1 MLNNRLR
8 LKPNLA
14 TIVVLAAVR
23 VTAATVSRSLKK
35 AANLVQLSKPWLM
48 MMVKIK
54 RTITGFLTM
63 HTTWRTLSVSNM
75 VMN

>member
-8 LKPNLA
+8 SKPNLE
-14 TIVVLAAVR
+14 TTVELAAVQGI
-23 VTAATVSRSLKK
+23 VAAVSRSLKK

-63 HTTWRTLSVSNM
+63 HTTWRTLSVNNM